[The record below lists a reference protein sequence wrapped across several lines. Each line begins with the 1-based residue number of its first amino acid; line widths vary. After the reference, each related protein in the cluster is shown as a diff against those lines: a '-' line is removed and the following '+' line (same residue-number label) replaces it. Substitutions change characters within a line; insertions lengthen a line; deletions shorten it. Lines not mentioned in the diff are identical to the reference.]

1 MYILLKLLLI
11 QFVDIY
17 MVHLCGGVWLQMI
30 IIIRTIV
37 AISIEIQLDKSP
49 GRRRSEKEKQKIG
62 IVESLIG
69 A

>member
-1 MYILLKLLLI
+1 
-11 QFVDIY
+11 
-17 MVHLCGGVWLQMI
+17 MVHLCGGVLQ
-30 IIIRTIV
+30 IIRTIV
-37 AISIEIQLDKSP
+37 AISIEIQLDKSKYS